1 VEVSVLTVVTVY
13 REVVY
18 DVEVRVEVDVA
29 TTVVVVVL
37 LVVEGWIVTSIRIL
51 EVPAGTLPEFEPE
64 LEPAEAVTVIRSP
77 GPVAEIVTAYLPVE
91 SELV

>member
-1 VEVSVLTVVTVY
+1 MTVVTVY

-51 EVPAGTLPEFEPE
+51 EAPPGTLPEFEPE
-64 LEPAEAVTVIRSP
+64 PEPAEAVTVIRSP
-77 GPVAEIVTAYLPVE
+77 GPSTERVTAYFPAE
-91 SELV
+91 SQLV

>member
-1 VEVSVLTVVTVY
+1 MTVVTVY

-37 LVVEGWIVTSIRIL
+37 LVAEGWIVTSIRIL
-51 EVPAGTLPEFEPE
+51 EAPLGTLPEFEPE
-64 LEPAEAVTVIRSP
+64 LEPVEAVTVITSP
-77 GPVAEIVTAYLPVE
+77 GP
-91 SELV
+91 